1 MCMPDLLAVGSRA
14 SVLPLTGP
22 RQRPERPT
30 VVGVRTRTETRRP
43 TPLQWVRYALG
54 GRLPRELSPWV
65 LADTTEPGWVRRH
78 LTRAVV
84 QLLPVLVLCVAVV
97 PVPLVYRLS
106 AAAGGLL
113 MGLIFSTAFMV
124 ETTEHRVAKAG
135 YPPGTAARLRAERSE
150 REQLERRS
158 PYRRDGPGRLDLED

>member
-1 MCMPDLLAVGSRA
+1 
-14 SVLPLTGP
+14 VLPLTAP

-65 LADTTEPGWVRRH
+65 LADTTETGWVRRH

-84 QLLPVLVLCVAVV
+84 QLLPVLVLCIAVV

-113 MGLIFSTAFMV
+113 MGLIFSLAFMV

-158 PYRRDGPGRLDLED
+158 PYRQNGAGSFD

>member
-1 MCMPDLLAVGSRA
+1 MADLLAVGARQ
-14 SVLPLTGP
+14 SVLPVTVP

-30 VVGVRTRTETRRP
+30 VVDVRTTGTAHRP

-113 MGLIFSTAFMV
+113 MGVVFSLAFMV
-124 ETTEHRVAKAG
+124 ETTEHRIAKAG
-135 YPPGTAARLRAERSE
+135 YPPGTAARVRAERSE
-150 REQLERRS
+150 REQLERRA
-158 PYRRDGPGRLDLED
+158 PYRRDGAGSFD

>member
-1 MCMPDLLAVGSRA
+1 MCMPDLLAVGWRGECAPAHS
-14 SVLPLTGP
+14 LPATP
-22 RQRPERPT
+22 RPAYRRR
-30 VVGVRTRTETRRP
+30 VRTRTTTPRP

-84 QLLPVLVLCVAVV
+84 QLLPVLVLCIAVV

-113 MGLIFSTAFMV
+113 MGLIFSLAFMV

-135 YPPGTAARLRAERSE
+135 YPAGTAARVRAERSE
-150 REQLERRS
+150 REQAERRS
-158 PYRRDGPGRLDLED
+158 PYRQDGAGSFD

>member
-1 MCMPDLLAVGSRA
+1 MCMPDLLAVGSRGP
-14 SVLPLTGP
+14 SVLPLPGP

-30 VVGVRTRTETRRP
+30 VVGVRSRTETRRP

-106 AAAGGLL
+106 AAGGGLL
-113 MGLIFSTAFMV
+113 GGVFFPAVFVGDT
-124 ETTEHRVAKAG
+124 
-135 YPPGTAARLRAERSE
+135 
-150 REQLERRS
+150 
-158 PYRRDGPGRLDLED
+158 

>member
-1 MCMPDLLAVGSRA
+1 M
-14 SVLPLTGP
+14 
-22 RQRPERPT
+22 
-30 VVGVRTRTETRRP
+30 RRP

-65 LADTTEPGWVRRH
+65 LADTTGSGWVLRH

-135 YPPGTAARLRAERSE
+135 YPPGTAARLRAERNQ

-158 PYRRDGPGRLDLED
+158 PYRRNGAGSFD

>member
-1 MCMPDLLAVGSRA
+1 
-14 SVLPLTGP
+14 
-22 RQRPERPT
+22 
-30 VVGVRTRTETRRP
+30 
-43 TPLQWVRYALG
+43 VRYALG
-54 GRLPRELSPWV
+54 GRLPSELSPWV
-65 LADTTEPGWVRRH
+65 LADTTEPGWARRH

-84 QLLPVLVLCVAVV
+84 QLLPVLALCLVVV

-135 YPPGTAARLRAERSE
+135 YRPGTAARIRAERHE
-150 REQLERRS
+150 REQLERHS
-158 PYRRDGPGRLDLED
+158 PYRRDGAGSFD

>member
-1 MCMPDLLAVGSRA
+1 M
-14 SVLPLTGP
+14 
-22 RQRPERPT
+22 Q
-30 VVGVRTRTETRRP
+30 TRTGTRRP

-54 GRLPRELSPWV
+54 GRLPRELSAWV
-65 LADTTEPGWVRRH
+65 LADTTEPGWWRRH

-84 QLLPVLVLCVAVV
+84 QLLPVLVLCLVVV

-113 MGLIFSTAFMV
+113 MGLIFSLAFMV

-135 YPPGTAARLRAERSE
+135 YPAGTAARLRAERTE
-150 REQLERRS
+150 RERLERTS
-158 PYRRDGPGRLDLED
+158 PYRRDGAGSFD

>member
-1 MCMPDLLAVGSRA
+1 M
-14 SVLPLTGP
+14 
-22 RQRPERPT
+22 
-30 VVGVRTRTETRRP
+30 
-43 TPLQWVRYALG
+43 RYALG

-84 QLLPVLVLCVAVV
+84 QLLPVLVLCVVAV

-106 AAAGGLL
+106 AAGGGLL
-113 MGLIFSTAFMV
+113 MGLVFSTAFMV

-135 YPPGTAARLRAERSE
+135 YPPGTAARLRAERGE

-158 PYRRDGPGRLDLED
+158 PYRRDGAGSFD